1 MRLRCRATAQ
11 DAILIHPEG
20 VLEVVRAAYV
30 LSGGVLNVASACCP
44 HRCGRTAERCR
55 SDAVVGVRDGAE
67 LPSGACSQGTVC
79 TGLYSP
85 YPASEVPCTC
95 VGSSRLGKGQTRHGC
110 RGGASAAVFEWV

>member
-44 HRCGRTAERCR
+44 HRCGRTAEQCR

-67 LPSGACSQGTVC
+67 LPSGVYAVRARSVYRAIQPLPGLRSAVYVC
-79 TGLYSP
+79 W
-85 YPASEVPCTC
+85 V
-95 VGSSRLGKGQTRHGC
+95 V
-110 RGGASAAVFEWV
+110 AAG